1 MNLWKKSQ
9 RKKVRKMTEIVLAS
23 NNKKKIIEMRDLLK
37 AAGEVNV
44 LSLQAI
50 NFNDEIV
57 EDGTSFEENSL
68 IKASTPAKL
77 GYIGVADDSGLAVD
91 YLGGAPGIFSARY
104 SGEGATDESNREKLF
119 KELEGVPT
127 EDRTARFVCAASL
140 VLPENCPFRVPEKWR
155 ISEELSKKTGIPAD
169 RAMVVRGE
177 VHGYILEEE
186 RGEGGFGY
194 DCMFW
199 YPDFGCT
206 LAEVTPEQKASVS
219 HRGKAMREFTARF
232 VEMLK

>member
-1 MNLWKKSQ
+1 
-9 RKKVRKMTEIVLAS
+9 MTDIVLAS
-23 NNKKKIIEMRDLLK
+23 NNKKKIIEMRELLK
-37 AAGEVNV
+37 AAGDVNV

-50 NFNDEIV
+50 NFFDEIV
-57 EDGTSFEENSL
+57 ENGSSFEENSL

-104 SGEGATDESNREKLF
+104 SGDGATDESNRRKVL
-119 KELEGVPT
+119 KELEGVPE
-127 EDRTARFVCAASL
+127 EDRTARFVCAASI
-140 VLPENCPFRVPEKWR
+140 VLPESCPFRIPAEWR
-155 ISEELSKKTGIPAD
+155 ISEELSQKSGIDAD

-177 VHGYILEEE
+177 VHGYILNEE

-206 LAEVTPEQKASVS
+206 FSQVPAERKASVS
-219 HRGKAMREFTARF
+219 HRGKAMREFTRRL